1 MLQADNIAYSMSAVR
16 GVDDVVE
23 KVDEV
28 DKDACKTVVLLNC
41 GATED
46 LLEKLRLLDDPE
58 LEHMQVLVMDSHRP
72 FHLYNVYADGEGKD
86 GEFIEAG
93 DFEKGRVLRRQ
104 WRRIGSGGH
113 GRHG

>member
-16 GVDDVVE
+16 GIDDVAE

-28 DKDACKTVVLLNC
+28 DKDTCHTVVLLNC

-72 FHLYNVYADGEGKD
+72 FHLYNVYADGELSL
-86 GEFIEAG
+86 IH
-93 DFEKGRVLRRQ
+93 
-104 WRRIGSGGH
+104 I
-113 GRHG
+113 